1 MISQPP
7 PVESTP
13 EIWENIS
20 RHVEARMDSV
30 DLSVLK
36 TLRDWQAGDLPLWLV
51 TVVETFGSSPRPP
64 GAMLALRGD
73 GQAAGSVSGGCIE
86 DDLVLRA
93 KRGELP
99 AGRCEVISFGVTKEE
114 AKRFRLPCGGMIC
127 VVVEPVQKQDWVGQV
142 LNLVH
147 AHRLVGRTLHLATL
161 QVELHDAGRGDNI
174 SFDGT
179 TLVTVHGPRWRMLI
193 IGAGQTSAYLAR
205 MAQALDYQVYICD
218 PRAGMRATW
227 DVPDTIL
234 MGGMPDDAVT
244 ALQADSATVI
254 IALTHD
260 PKLDDMAL
268 LEALKSPAFY
278 VGALG
283 SRTNNA
289 KRRERLA
296 MFDLTPQEIARLHG
310 PVGLRIGS
318 RTPPEIAVSI
328 LAHLIAVR
336 NQVAGRNQAAGPNQS
351 VEAACASQIINTV
364 QAITNQNQTGNRAQ
378 PNNQEVCS

>member
-1 MISQPP
+1 
-7 PVESTP
+7 
-13 EIWENIS
+13 
-20 RHVEARMDSV
+20 MDSV

-36 TLRDWQAGDLPLWLV
+36 SLREWQAGELPLWLV

-73 GQAAGSVSGGCIE
+73 GQAVGSVSGGCIE

-93 KRGELP
+93 KRGALP
-99 AGRCEVISFGVTKEE
+99 LDRCEVITFGITREE
-114 AKRFRLPCGGMIC
+114 AKRFRLPCGGVIR
-127 VVVEPVQKQDWVGQV
+127 VVVEPVQSREPVQYQNWVEQV
-142 LNLVH
+142 LQLVH
-147 AHRLVGRTLHLATL
+147 AHRLVRRTLHFDSL
-161 QVELHDAGRGDNI
+161 QVELDDAGRTENI

-179 TLVTVHGPRWRMLI
+179 TLITVHGPRWRMLI

-205 MAQALDYQVYICD
+205 MAQALDYEVFVCD
-218 PRAGMRATW
+218 PRADMRLTW
-227 DVPDTIL
+227 DVPDTTL
-234 MGGMPDDAVT
+234 MSEMPDDAVL
-244 ALQADSATVI
+244 ALQADNSTVI

-283 SRTNNA
+283 SKANNA

-296 MFDLTPQEIARLHG
+296 MFDLTEQEIDRLHG
-310 PVGLRIGS
+310 PVGLNIGS

-328 LAHLIAVR
+328 LAHLIAIR
-336 NQVAGRNQAAGPNQS
+336 SQS
-351 VEAACASQIINTV
+351 TETTRVIKPIK
-364 QAITNQNQTGNRAQ
+364 
-378 PNNQEVCS
+378 QEVCS